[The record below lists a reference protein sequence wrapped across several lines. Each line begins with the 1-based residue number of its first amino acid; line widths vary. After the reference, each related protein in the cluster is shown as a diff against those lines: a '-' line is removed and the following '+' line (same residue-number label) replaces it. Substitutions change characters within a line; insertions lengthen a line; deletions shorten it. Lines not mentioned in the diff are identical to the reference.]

1 LPKLKLSNE
10 EIRHALGSPSSAFPK
25 YTTQLINLANQNAQG
40 TRPKV
45 VGQLSELIPKFP
57 GKTLAEWEKWYLKS
71 HPEAISVA
79 TAKIVEML
87 SQLKDAMNKI
97 DQKLVEQ
104 WVKDLVIV
112 KTFVGLRFQEAIL
125 KKVAE
130 QKGGKYRLATPE
142 EESKGIDGFIGK
154 TPISI
159 KPATY
164 KSKRALGEKIEMG
177 IIYYAKKKD
186 GIEIEFD
193 DF

>member
-10 EIRHALGSPSSAFPK
+10 EIRRTLGSPSSAFPK

-45 VGQLSELIPKFP
+45 VGQLSELIQKFP
-57 GKTLAEWEKWYLKS
+57 GKTLAEWEEWYLKT
-71 HPEAISVA
+71 HPEAIA
-79 TAKIVEML
+79 TATSKIVEML
-87 SQLKDAMNKI
+87 SQLKDGMGKI
-97 DQKLVEQ
+97 DRKLVEQ

-125 KKVAE
+125 KKVAG
-130 QKGGKYRLATPE
+130 QKGEKYGLATPE
-142 EESKGIDGFIGK
+142 EESKGIDGFVGRI
-154 TPISI
+154 PVSI

-164 KSKRALGEKIEMG
+164 RSKRALGEKIETE
-177 IIYYAKKKD
+177 IIYYTKKKD

-193 DF
+193 

>member
-1 LPKLKLSNE
+1 MPKLKLSNE
-10 EIRHALGSPSSAFPK
+10 EIRRALGSPSSAFPK

-45 VGQLSELIPKFP
+45 VGQLSELIQKFP

-71 HPEAISVA
+71 HPEAVSAA
-79 TAKIVEML
+79 TTKIVEML

-97 DQKLVEQ
+97 DQTLVEQ

-130 QKGGKYRLATPE
+130 QKGEKYKLAAPE

-154 TPISI
+154 VAVSI

-164 KSKRALGEKIEMG
+164 KSKRALGEKIETA
-177 IIYYAKKKD
+177 IIYYTKKKD

-193 DF
+193 